1 MLVKAGVDAVGIP
14 LGPPPVK
21 AEIPLETASAISAVL
36 PPRVAV
42 ICITY
47 AEAAEEIIPLCRAMN
62 ATAVQLHGDAPTA
75 ISTATMTILRQRAPE
90 LFIIKSLVVRQGNL
104 EELEAELAQCAPH
117 ADAFLT
123 DTFDP
128 ATGERGATGMTHDW
142 EISSRLVRMSPKPII
157 LAGGLSPDNVR
168 EAIARVAPAGVDA
181 HTGLESAD
189 GRKDPE
195 QVARFVAEAR
205 AGFDDLPAAY

>member
-1 MLVKAGVDAVGIP
+1 MLAEAGVDAVGIP

-21 AEIPLETASAISAVL
+21 AEISQKQASAITAVL

-47 AEAAEEIIPLCRAMN
+47 AETTEEIIPLCRAMN
-62 ATAVQLHGDAPTA
+62 ATAVQLHGEAPVVVLET
-75 ISTATMTILRQRAPE
+75 LRQHAPE
-90 LFIIKSLVVRQGNL
+90 LFLIKSLVVRQGNL
-104 EELEAELAQCAPH
+104 KELEAELAQCALH

-142 EISSRLVRMSPKPII
+142 EISARLARLSPKPLI
-157 LAGGLSPDNVR
+157 LAGGLNPDNVR

-181 HTGLESAD
+181 HTGLESMG

-195 QVARFVAEAR
+195 RVARFMAEAR
-205 AGFDDLPAAY
+205 AGFRLLETNTP